1 MRLAP
6 WAEQVISD
14 AQRPDFHL
22 HVGGPDVQVKWKSS
36 GPRPMTSHVY
46 GTQGPLKERRSTN
59 PPPSPGRLPGAT
71 EGPQARTRPPPA
83 AVNADPPSRIVSV
96 ASWSRVRFL
105 LRSCVFQIW
114 RFIVLRPRA
123 SKWAFL
129 RPPRAVVFRGWRFYL
144 ADDPAR
150 GLTIRRIHL
159 GGCARDAVR
168 ALSLILHP
176 DSPQYGASM

>member
-1 MRLAP
+1 VRLAP

-36 GPRPMTSHVY
+36 GPRPMTSRVY

-114 RFIVLRPRA
+114 RFIGAPAVRRSRETSDFPA
-123 SKWAFL
+123 S
-129 RPPRAVVFRGWRFYL
+129 VRGKI
-144 ADDPAR
+144 AR
-150 GLTIRRIHL
+150 GPRLDREASSA
-159 GGCARDAVR
+159 GPAAGFSQPAAR
-168 ALSLILHP
+168 
-176 DSPQYGASM
+176 PQNLVLQPPATDPP